1 MPRRKLK
8 PASPRAAAPARI
20 PVGLHASRF
29 ACRYHYHARERLT
42 AAQAAARAALEF
54 ERLEVALQGRVELT
68 AGAQTFTLEAG
79 EAYAIPAGLA
89 HRRTALADET
99 LVLSVTLE
107 RGDAHAAPS
116 VVRAGE
122 DGVCASLRAAL
133 VAVLPDAPQLNE
145 AERAVVE
152 PLLAAL
158 LARLSP
164 ASNEAPADE
173 GATRALVARVKARI
187 AERGGRPV
195 TVADLAREA
204 GYSTSHLSAA
214 FRQIEGLP
222 LKSYLDRFRAEL
234 AARHLVYGELTIGAL
249 AWELE
254 FPDVYSFSRFFR
266 RQMGCSPRAYRRRMR
281 TPRSGVQAANRRRS
295 MAGAR

>member
-1 MPRRKLK
+1 MPRRKPK
-8 PASPRAAAPARI
+8 SASPRAAAPERM
-20 PVGLHASRF
+20 PVGLHAARF
-29 ACRYHYHARERLT
+29 ACRYHYHARERLAGT
-42 AAQAAARAALEF
+42 PGAARAALEF

-68 AGAQTFTLEAG
+68 AGARTFTLEAG
-79 EAYAIPAGLA
+79 EAYAIPAGVA

-107 RGDAHAAPS
+107 RGDAQAAPG

-133 VAVLPDAPQLNE
+133 VAVLPDVPQLNE

-164 ASNEAPADE
+164 ASNEVPAEE
-173 GATRALVARVKARI
+173 GATRTLVARVKARI
-187 AERGGRPV
+187 AEVGGRPV

-222 LKSYLDRFRAEL
+222 LKGYLNRFRAEL
-234 AARHLVYGELTIGAL
+234 AARHLVYGELSIGAL

-281 TPRSGVQAANRRRS
+281 TTRAGAPAPGRRRLA
-295 MAGAR
+295 AGAR